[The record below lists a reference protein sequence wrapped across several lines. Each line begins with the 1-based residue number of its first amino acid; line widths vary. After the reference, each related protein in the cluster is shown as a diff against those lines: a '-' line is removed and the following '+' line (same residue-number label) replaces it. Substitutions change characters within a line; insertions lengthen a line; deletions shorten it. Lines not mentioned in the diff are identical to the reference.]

1 MSGKLLDAADVRR
14 ALTRIA
20 HEIVERDKGAGGLA
34 LVGIANRGDHLARRL
49 AAEIAQIE
57 GTEVP
62 VGVLDITFYRDDI
75 GLKAEAPEVHETR
88 IPFDITGT
96 TVVLVDDVLFTGRT
110 IRAAMDALM
119 DFGRPERIQLAVL
132 VDRGHRELPI
142 RADYVGKNAPTHR
155 GDDVRVLV
163 SELDGEDAVVVEEV
177 EMNEHLLSMHDVS
190 AEDVIR
196 ILDTA
201 ESFREVGTRV
211 IKKVPA
217 LRGRTV
223 VNLFYENSTRTRIS
237 FELAAKRLSAD
248 VINFTT
254 GGSSVSKGESLKDTA
269 LTLQAMG
276 ADAIVIRHSSS
287 GSPHQ
292 LTKWVRG
299 HVLNAGDGTHEHP
312 TQALLDMYT
321 MRERFGRIEG
331 LRVAIVGDVLH
342 SRVARS
348 LSFGL
353 VKMGADVT
361 LVGPPTLI
369 PPDAPA
375 WGVHVS
381 YDIESVL
388 PKLDVT
394 YVLRV
399 QRERQRLEFFPSV
412 REYSR
417 LFGVTNE
424 AGRHACRR
432 AP

>member
-1 MSGKLLDAADVRR
+1 M
-14 ALTRIA
+14 
-20 HEIVERDKGAGGLA
+20 
-34 LVGIANRGDHLARRL
+34 
-49 AAEIAQIE
+49 
-57 GTEVP
+57 
-62 VGVLDITFYRDDI
+62 
-75 GLKAEAPEVHETR
+75 
-88 IPFDITGT
+88 
-96 TVVLVDDVLFTGRT
+96 LFTGRT

-142 RADYVGKNAPTHR
+142 RADYVGKNVPTHR

-163 SELDGEDAVVVEEV
+163 SELDGEDAVVVEEAQ
-177 EMNEHLLSMHDVS
+177 MNEHLLSMHDVS
-190 AEDVIR
+190 AEDVVR

-248 VINFTT
+248 VINFSTS
-254 GGSSVSKGESLKDTA
+254 GSSVSKGESLKDTA

-321 MRERFGRIEG
+321 MRERFGRLEG
-331 LRVAIVGDVLH
+331 LRVAIVGDVMH

-394 YVLRV
+394 L
-399 QRERQRLEFFPSV
+399 
-412 REYSR
+412 
-417 LFGVTNE
+417 
-424 AGRHACRR
+424 R
-432 AP
+432 APRAAGAATAGVLPERPRVLAAVRRHHASASACCPRAR